1 MNTKHPAGHFT
12 DRLPVIAYLGI
23 GSNLGDPVQNCREAL
38 RQLSLLKN
46 SEVLRRS
53 SLYRTEPVGRESQ
66 GWFVNGVVEIRTA
79 LTAPT
84 LLKALQW
91 VERSMGRERAER
103 WGPRVIDIDILLH
116 GQEIVNTS
124 ALVVPHPEMHRRRFV
139 LEPMNEIAPY
149 VIHPLYGVSMKGLLD
164 RLEDRHAVERLD
176 ADW

>member
-1 MNTKHPAGHFT
+1 MNNTQSAGYSI
-12 DRLPVIAYLGI
+12 DRQSVISYLGI

-38 RQLSLLKN
+38 RRLSFLKS

-53 SLYRTEPVGRESQ
+53 SLYRTEPVGMESQ
-66 GWFVNGVVEIRTA
+66 GWFVNGAVEVRTTLTA
-79 LTAPT
+79 LQ

-91 VERSMGRERAER
+91 VERSMGRERTVR

-116 GQEIVNTS
+116 GQGIVNTE

-164 RLEDRHAVERLD
+164 RLEDHHAVERLD
-176 ADW
+176 TDW